1 MAGDRGV
8 AEGVAEGGIVDVA
21 VLVGSLRKESVTR
34 KIALAMK
41 GLAPPSLALE
51 IVEIRDLPMYD
62 PDLETEMPPRAWE
75 DFRDRIRR
83 ADALLF
89 ATPEYNRSIPGCL
102 KNAVDVG
109 SRPPGNSVFNG
120 KPGAVVSVTPYGL
133 GAFGANHHLRQAL
146 VYVNVLTMAQP
157 EAYISQAGEL
167 VDENFRIT
175 KDASRQFFTTFLSAF
190 AAWIELTRTK

>member
-1 MAGDRGV
+1 MAEARAVDV
-8 AEGVAEGGIVDVA
+8 AVDVA
-21 VLVGSLRKESVTR
+21 VLVGSLRKESLTR
-34 KIALAMK
+34 KVAMAMK

-51 IVEIRDLPMYD
+51 IVESRELPMYD
-62 PDLETEMPPRAWE
+62 QDLETETPPRAWV
-75 DFRDRIRR
+75 DFRDRIKR

-89 ATPEYNRSIPGCL
+89 ATPEYNRSVPGCL

-109 SRPPGNSVFNG
+109 SRPPGNTVFNG
-120 KPGAVVSVTPYGL
+120 KPGAIVSVTPFGL

-157 EAYISQAGEL
+157 EAYISQARDL

-175 KDASRQFFTTFLSAF
+175 KDASREFFTKFLNAF
-190 AAWIELTRTK
+190 AAWIELTRKK

>member
-1 MAGDRGV
+1 MAGARAADV
-8 AEGVAEGGIVDVA
+8 AVDVA
-21 VLVGSLRKESVTR
+21 VLVGSLRKESLTR
-34 KIALAMK
+34 KVAMAMK

-51 IVEIRDLPMYD
+51 IVEIRELPMYD
-62 PDLETEMPPRAWE
+62 QDLETETPPRAWV
-75 DFRDRIRR
+75 DFRDRIKR

-89 ATPEYNRSIPGCL
+89 ATPEYNRSVPGCL

-109 SRPPGNSVFNG
+109 SRPPGNTVFNG
-120 KPGAVVSVTPYGL
+120 KPGAIVSVTPYGL

-157 EAYISQAGEL
+157 EAYIPQAGDL

-175 KDASRQFFTTFLSAF
+175 KDASREFFTKFLNAF
-190 AAWIELTRTK
+190 AAWIELTRKK

>member
-1 MAGDRGV
+1 
-8 AEGVAEGGIVDVA
+8 VDVA
-21 VLVGSLRKESVTR
+21 VLVGSLRKESLTR

-41 GLAPPSLALE
+41 AMAPPPLAFE
-51 IVEIRDLPMYD
+51 IVEIRDLQLYD
-62 PDLETEMPPRAWE
+62 QDLETETPPRPWVE
-75 DFRDRIRR
+75 FRERIRR

-120 KPGAVVSVTPYGL
+120 KPGAVVSVTPFGL

-157 EAYISQAGEL
+157 EAYVSQAGDL
-167 VDENFRIT
+167 VDEQFRFT
-175 KDASRQFFTTFLSAF
+175 KEPSRQFFTKFLTAF
-190 AAWIELTRTK
+190 AEWIELTRKK

>member
-1 MAGDRGV
+1 MADGRNG
-8 AEGVAEGGIVDVA
+8 AVDVA
-21 VLVGSLRKESVTR
+21 VLVGSLRKESLTR

-41 GLAPPSLALE
+41 GMAPSLLALD
-51 IVEIRDLPMYD
+51 IVEIRGLQMYD
-62 PDLETEMPPRAWE
+62 QDLETETPPREWVV
-75 DFRDRIRR
+75 FRDRIRR

-109 SRPPGNSVFNG
+109 SRPPGKNVFNG
-120 KPGAVVSVTPYGL
+120 KPGAIVSVTPYGL
-133 GAFGANHHLRQAL
+133 GGFGANHHLRQAL

-167 VDENFRIT
+167 VDGNFRIT
-175 KDASRQFFTTFLSAF
+175 NDASREFFTKFLTAF
-190 AAWIELTRTK
+190 AAWIELTRKK

>member
-1 MAGDRGV
+1 MAEARAVDV
-8 AEGVAEGGIVDVA
+8 AVDVA
-21 VLVGSLRKESVTR
+21 VLVGSLRKESLTR
-34 KIALAMK
+34 KVAMAMK

-51 IVEIRDLPMYD
+51 IVEIRELPMYD
-62 PDLETEMPPRAWE
+62 QDLETETPPRAWV
-75 DFRDRIRR
+75 DFRDRIKR

-89 ATPEYNRSIPGCL
+89 ATPEYNRSVPGCL

-109 SRPPGNSVFNG
+109 SRPPGNTVFNG
-120 KPGAVVSVTPYGL
+120 KPGAIVSVTPIGL

-157 EAYISQAGEL
+157 EAYISQARDL

-175 KDASRQFFTTFLSAF
+175 KDASREFFTKFLNAF
-190 AAWIELTRTK
+190 AAWIELTRKK

>member
-1 MAGDRGV
+1 MAEARAVDV
-8 AEGVAEGGIVDVA
+8 AVDVA
-21 VLVGSLRKESVTR
+21 VLVGSLRKESLTR
-34 KIALAMK
+34 KVAIAMK

-51 IVEIRDLPMYD
+51 IVEIRELPMYD
-62 PDLETEMPPRAWE
+62 QDLETETPPRAWV
-75 DFRDRIRR
+75 DFRDRIKR

-89 ATPEYNRSIPGCL
+89 ATPEYNRSVPGCL

-109 SRPPGNSVFNG
+109 SRPPGNTVFNG
-120 KPGAVVSVTPYGL
+120 KPGAIVSVTPFGL

-157 EAYISQAGEL
+157 EAYISQARDL

-175 KDASRQFFTTFLSAF
+175 KDASREFFTKFLNAF
-190 AAWIELTRTK
+190 AAWIELTRKK